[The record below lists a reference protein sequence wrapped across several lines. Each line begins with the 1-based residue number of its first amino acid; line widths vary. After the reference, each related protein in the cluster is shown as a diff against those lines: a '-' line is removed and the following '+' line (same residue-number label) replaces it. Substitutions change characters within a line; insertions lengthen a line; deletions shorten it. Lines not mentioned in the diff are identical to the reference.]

1 MNRMSADLITQDELI
16 EELNGLM
23 AEELEASLRYFALSI
38 MVVQP
43 TEAFSELLREVV
55 GETMEHAGWVAKE
68 IRELGG
74 EPKINVKL
82 SSTAVPMT
90 TEEAVAEILIVETA
104 ALECY
109 KDLLGLVPVGQVVEL
124 PSMPNMI
131 ASSFRTLQVQNGAWL
146 HAPTRSPSL
155 C

>member
-1 MNRMSADLITQDELI
+1 VNRMSADFITQDELI

-109 KDLLGLVPVGQVVEL
+109 KDLLGRCSHFDESSGVKRFLAKQVEEEEHHVSE
-124 PSMPNMI
+124 
-131 ASSFRTLQVQNGAWL
+131 FRD
-146 HAPTRSPSL
+146 L
-155 C
+155 CHGLGIDPDA